1 MIIKINAL
9 SKGITSILFVASKN
23 RFLLLKNGFLAAFM
37 NIDDLDSKNI
47 LVGLSSKFRD
57 EAVLN
62 ELIVLVNKEM
72 GLNIQPGECR
82 LAPVRPL
89 CEQSLSEPVSVAI
102 DSLYDLNVVEVSDSG
117 ILFETRGFQL
127 PLSKNDINNMHLL

>member
-9 SKGITSILFVASKN
+9 SKGIASILFVASKN

-37 NIDDLDSKNI
+37 NIDDFDGGKI
-47 LVGLSSKFRD
+47 LAGLSSKFRD

-62 ELIVLVNKEM
+62 ELILLVNKEM
-72 GLNIQPGECR
+72 GLNIRAGDCQI
-82 LAPVRPL
+82 APVRPL
-89 CEQSLSEPVSVAI
+89 CEQALSGSVGVAM
-102 DSLYDLNVVEVSDSG
+102 DSLYDLNVVEVSDSE

-127 PLSKNDINNMHLL
+127 PLSKNDINNMHLI